1 MSYLRRVCMAASVAA
16 VEGQTDKTS
25 KWKSNLLLLPPLNS
39 TINNMS
45 SSFIQDSS
53 DYHSRIH
60 NFAAAAG
67 GDNQDSLQRV
77 IKENKE
83 SSTQITA
90 NTAVKSNNNGGWK
103 NNNRGK
109 SNNNSTGNQYN
120 SSNQSGGG
128 NQFRQG
134 TQAIDGTQFRQVGFL
149 GEKASSEKVF
159 GVRSGDT
166 CTGIT
171 QMFKLSTV
179 TFDSNNPNLKCDALL
194 SVNGSVFCL
203 IKY

>member
-16 VEGQTDKTS
+16 VEGQTDKSS

-77 IKENKE
+77 MYLNCW
-83 SSTQITA
+83 A
-90 NTAVKSNNNGGWK
+90 H
-103 NNNRGK
+103 
-109 SNNNSTGNQYN
+109 
-120 SSNQSGGG
+120 QS
-128 NQFRQG
+128 
-134 TQAIDGTQFRQVGFL
+134 
-149 GEKASSEKVF
+149 
-159 GVRSGDT
+159 
-166 CTGIT
+166 
-171 QMFKLSTV
+171 
-179 TFDSNNPNLKCDALL
+179 
-194 SVNGSVFCL
+194 
-203 IKY
+203 